1 MRKIEQKRVSEKE
14 EKSTNGGHIFVKF
27 HFCWFLKPICLNSLI
42 LWLLPN
48 ASEKIG

>member
-1 MRKIEQKRVSEKE
+1 MQTIEYKRGFGERKT
-14 EKSTNGGHIFVKF
+14 STNVEHIFVEF